1 MSEPMEERLAAA
13 MARVQATQDAVTR
26 AETELRQASVT
37 VQSANRA
44 VRVTVGAQ
52 GELRNLEFLDG
63 RYRNMAASEL
73 SASVLEAMGQARAEM
88 ARQVVDT
95 FAPITAN
102 LPDGRLAE
110 GTDWERIFGTLL
122 GEPAAQRKPSAMS
135 RLRDEIHEDDEEPAT
150 GPLPGTGAG
159 ARTNGGR

>member
-1 MSEPMEERLAAA
+1 MSEPLEDRLAAA
-13 MARVQATQDAVTR
+13 MARVQATQEAVTR

-37 VQSANRA
+37 VRSANRA

-73 SASVLEAMGQARAEM
+73 SATILETMAQARSEM
-88 ARQVVDT
+88 AHRVVDT

-102 LPDGRLAE
+102 MPDGRLAE
-110 GTDWERIFGTLL
+110 STDWERIFGSLL
-122 GEPAAQRKPSAMS
+122 GEPTRERQSSAMN
-135 RLRDEIHEDDEEPAT
+135 RLRDEIHEDDAGPAT
-150 GPLPGTGAG
+150 GPPPGAGTGNRA
-159 ARTNGGR
+159 NGGR